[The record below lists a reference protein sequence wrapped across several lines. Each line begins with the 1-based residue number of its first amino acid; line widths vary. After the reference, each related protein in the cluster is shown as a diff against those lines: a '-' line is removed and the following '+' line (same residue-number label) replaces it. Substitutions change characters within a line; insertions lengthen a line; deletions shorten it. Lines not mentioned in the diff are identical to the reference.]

1 MNCKVKNII
10 KNLMPY
16 GVYKLYFS
24 NSSDVFTKD
33 FEDYCNRRS
42 HNEEVNDELILNK
55 SYKQVVS
62 VQGLG
67 HSGSGA
73 VLDVL
78 CEMESCNVL
87 GTDENFKVLGIDH
100 KGAFEV
106 DFLRLAGGLF
116 EFEKYLG
123 SNNVFQNDALI
134 NRFISYLN
142 SFKLFRE
149 DKNIRELFFDFLYN
163 VIDLKIE
170 DIDGVPYNYHLYKG
184 KTKSTIYFLKSM
196 SVDEYRC
203 MCSSFLS
210 RFFNYINNKGEKD
223 IIVLDQFMADCAYDM
238 MRYEDYVPEIR
249 LILSYRDPRDVYAF
263 ASQHN
268 IDWIA
273 HNTID
278 HFISWYKIITK
289 NIDVNTKNYLII
301 QFESLIFDY
310 ENQIKRIMD
319 YLKLDPKDHNELLK
333 QKFFNPSISKVNV
346 GIWENSPLPKSDFD
360 KIRKE
365 LSDFCYDR

>member
-1 MNCKVKNII
+1 
-10 KNLMPY
+10 MPY

-149 DKNIRELFFDFLYN
+149 DKNIRELFFDFLYIKRTN
-163 VIDLKIE
+163 FS
-170 DIDGVPYNYHLYKG
+170 N
-184 KTKSTIYFLKSM
+184 
-196 SVDEYRC
+196 
-203 MCSSFLS
+203 
-210 RFFNYINNKGEKD
+210 
-223 IIVLDQFMADCAYDM
+223 IIF
-238 MRYEDYVPEIR
+238 
-249 LILSYRDPRDVYAF
+249 
-263 ASQHN
+263 
-268 IDWIA
+268 
-273 HNTID
+273 
-278 HFISWYKIITK
+278 HFIYYFISIKICYYKTSFFKK
-289 NIDVNTKNYLII
+289 NILN
-301 QFESLIFDY
+301 
-310 ENQIKRIMD
+310 
-319 YLKLDPKDHNELLK
+319 
-333 QKFFNPSISKVNV
+333 KFT
-346 GIWENSPLPKSDFD
+346 
-360 KIRKE
+360 
-365 LSDFCYDR
+365 